1 LIESLPVEAQL
12 DHVVPPDVV
21 VDGVVRVIVPAV
33 FDVPRPGLGPQDV
46 FKTVCCDGFV
56 CRGIF
61 LSVPP
66 NA

>member
-46 FKTVCCDGFV
+46 KAVEEDGRV
-56 CRGIF
+56 VQPTP
-61 LSVPP
+61 SVRQKYM
-66 NA
+66 